1 MVTVNDYIKKCNF
14 VAAGMLDEQERIV
27 LANETKIVRLNS
39 EAFTAGL
46 GSDGNLLN
54 NLSKSP
60 VFSGRY
66 TLFTQMLN
74 PRKVAGSLYDFM
86 ETGDFLSNMRLEIQP
101 SLTKFNIS
109 STGTGGGDKSI
120 FFSSYTNL
128 FGLDPFNTD
137 VLNYEIIYPPLMLY
151 IKKYL

>member
-46 GSDGNLLN
+46 GSDGNLLIN
-54 NLSKSP
+54 SSKSP

-66 TLFTQMLN
+66 TLFTQILN
-74 PRKVAGSLYDFM
+74 PRKIAGTLYDFM
-86 ETGDFLSNMRLEIQP
+86 ETGDFLSNMQLKIQP
-101 SLTKFNIS
+101 SLTKFDIY

-137 VLNYEIIYPPLMLY
+137 VLNYEIIYPTLMLY

>member
-101 SLTKFNIS
+101 SLTKFDIY

-137 VLNYEIIYPPLMLY
+137 VLNYEIIYPPLMIY

>member
-39 EAFTAGL
+39 EAFTAGI

-54 NLSKSP
+54 NQSP

-66 TLFTQMLN
+66 TVFTQMLN

-86 ETGDFLSNMRLEIQP
+86 ETGDFLSNMQLQIQP
-101 SLTKFNIS
+101 SLTKFNIF